1 MKRAGSRGTFGV
13 IGKYAGFAAAAV
25 RQRGLTGALRD
36 VVSEF
41 WFDRCH
47 GLRTTLPSEV
57 RAREAGYSQQVEAD
71 AVQYQGVPPR
81 IASAILS
88 RLPESAFRATFVDF
102 GCGKGRGLALGLVAG
117 FRRVLG
123 IELLP
128 SLVEIAERNLCGLR
142 LEYPGCEVRVEA
154 GDATEFELPT
164 GALVAFLYNPF
175 RGETLKRVALRL
187 RYHAAAYPVWIVYVN
202 PVELTTFT
210 AQGFT
215 VEREHRRGGRVE
227 AVLLV
232 PSPMDSVPATSM
244 PISSRRR
251 PAR

>member
-1 MKRAGSRGTFGV
+1 MIR
-13 IGKYAGFAAAAV
+13 KYAGFAATAV
-25 RQRGLTGALRD
+25 WQRGLTGTLRD

-57 RAREAGYSQQVEAD
+57 HAREAGYSQQVEAD

-88 RLPESAFRATFVDF
+88 HLPESAFRATFVDF

-128 SLVEIAERNLCGLR
+128 SLVELAARNLRGLR
-142 LEYPGCEVRVEA
+142 FEYPECEVRVES
-154 GDATEFELPT
+154 GDATDFQFPT

-187 RYHAAAYPVWIVYVN
+187 RHHATAYSVWIVYVN
-202 PVELTTFT
+202 PVELSTFT

-215 VEREHRRGGRVE
+215 VETELRRGGHVE

-232 PSPMDSVPATSM
+232 PSPIDDVPATSM
-244 PISSRRR
+244 PIRSRRR
-251 PAR
+251 PER

>member
-1 MKRAGSRGTFGV
+1 MKRAGRGAFRV
-13 IGKYAGFAAAAV
+13 LGKYAGFAASEV
-25 RQRGLTGALRD
+25 WRRGPIGALWD
-36 VVSEF
+36 VVSEL

-47 GLRTTLPSEV
+47 GLHTTLPAEV
-57 RAREAGYSQQVEAD
+57 FAREAGYSRQVEED

-88 RLPESAFRATFVDF
+88 RLPEPAFRATFVDF

-117 FRRVLG
+117 FRRLLG

-128 SLVEIAERNLCGLR
+128 SLVKIAERNLRGLR
-142 LEYPGCEVRVEA
+142 VRYPKCVMQIEA
-154 GDATEFELPT
+154 GDATHFELPA

-175 RGETLKRVALRL
+175 RGETLARVALRL
-187 RYHAAAYPVWIVYVN
+187 RFHASAFPVWIVYVN
-202 PVELTTFT
+202 PVELSTFM

-215 VEREHRRGGRVE
+215 VEMEHRRGGRVE

-232 PSPMDSVPATSM
+232 PPPIDAVPAPSM
-244 PISSRRR
+244 PIRSNRR